1 MVKTRVKEIFE
12 GQGPCSCANKAYI
25 AISGHF
31 TDRDWTLHEVHL
43 QTLSFVESRTGA
55 NVAEKVDSALYDFAP
70 SASRSAFVSDR
81 PVVAIETLVGVPVRI
96 FPQIFFRFF
105 FLSFFKNANQF
116 FFCFWL
122 FLFLFYYYYYF
133 LLKKERKEGENKETR
148 W

>member
-1 MVKTRVKEIFE
+1 M
-12 GQGPCSCANKAYI
+12 KAKDLAAVLIRLTLPLAPTLLTGIELFMKYI
-25 AISGHF
+25 SRPF
-31 TDRDWTLHEVHL
+31 P
-43 QTLSFVESRTGA
+43 SFLESRTGA
-55 NVAEKVDSALYDFAP
+55 NVAEKVDAAALYDFAP

-116 FFCFWL
+116 FFCF
-122 FLFLFYYYYYF
+122 LFLFYYYYYF

-148 W
+148 